1 MVRVAMSDEF
11 AGLFAMQYPGNVSK
25 IATLI
30 SPPTFTADGEA
41 ALLPVEATV
50 DTAIVAAIAAPTR
63 RITRDRVV

>member
-1 MVRVAMSDEF
+1 
-11 AGLFAMQYPGNVSK
+11 LLLLQKPGNVSK
-25 IATLI
+25 IPTLI
-30 SPPTFTADGEA
+30 SPPDFAADVEA

>member
-1 MVRVAMSDEF
+1 
-11 AGLFAMQYPGNVSK
+11 
-25 IATLI
+25 LI